1 MLKIIIYNNYYDYKK
16 YKRTN
21 QVEIV
26 LTDWLVFET
35 AILNWSYLSAEDF
48 YILKYKMLI
57 LLLQQI
63 ERMYR
68 CG

>member
-1 MLKIIIYNNYYDYKK
+1 MLKIIIYNKYYDYKK
-16 YKRTN
+16 YKPTN

-48 YILKYKMLI
+48 YILKYK
-57 LLLQQI
+57 
-63 ERMYR
+63 Y
-68 CG
+68 